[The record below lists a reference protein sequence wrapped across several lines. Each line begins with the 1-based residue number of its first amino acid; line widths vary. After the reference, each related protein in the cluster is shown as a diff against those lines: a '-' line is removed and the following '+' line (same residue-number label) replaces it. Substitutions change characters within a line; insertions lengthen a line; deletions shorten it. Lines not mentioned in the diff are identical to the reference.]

1 MQHTILRVIPEQ
13 HRPLGQSVSLSDASG
28 PRPRCLLTLPFLQ
41 AFAGA
46 ELPHDFGGV
55 LELAFDG
62 VV

>member
-1 MQHTILRVIPEQ
+1 MQRAILRVIPDQ
-13 HRPLGQSVSLSDASG
+13 HRPLGQSVSLSDAPG
-28 PRPRCLLTLPFLQ
+28 PRPRCLPALPFLQ

-46 ELPHDFGGV
+46 ELTHDFGGV